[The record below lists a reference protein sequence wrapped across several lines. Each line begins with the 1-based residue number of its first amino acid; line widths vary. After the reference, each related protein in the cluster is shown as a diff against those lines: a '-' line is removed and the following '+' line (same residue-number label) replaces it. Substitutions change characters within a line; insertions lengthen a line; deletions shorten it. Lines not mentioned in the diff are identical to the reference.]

1 MKDILHKQLK
11 LLGSYSNFSF
21 FLFKS
26 CVKKIV
32 YDLHFDLRCMQSRCH
47 YLEGGCLSSPRWASL
62 LVAELHYP
70 RAVLAAPS
78 GGPGNGKPRPPIS
91 SSATTPPPV
100 QDFQVR

>member
-1 MKDILHKQLK
+1 M
-11 LLGSYSNFSF
+11 
-21 FLFKS
+21 
-26 CVKKIV
+26 KKIV